1 MRRHNWSWTISLSQV
16 VAAVVQFTIQARAVL
31 VDTEIALRV
40 KQLAAAVRQKVH
52 CLSTWARVIP

>member
-1 MRRHNWSWTISLSQV
+1 V